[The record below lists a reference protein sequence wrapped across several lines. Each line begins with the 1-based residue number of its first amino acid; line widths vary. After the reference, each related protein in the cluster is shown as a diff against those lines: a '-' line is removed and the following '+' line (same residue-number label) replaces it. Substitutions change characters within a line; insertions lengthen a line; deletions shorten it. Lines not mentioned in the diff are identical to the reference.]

1 MSTVEASDSAG
12 FFVTFCRNF
21 IHFRHTF
28 SASNYYR
35 SYVLIIGEQL
45 MKVVGAALL
54 VTAMCAQVYA
64 SEVAKADSAPAK
76 ADNLFVQADK
86 NRDGKLDQT
95 EFTLFKQLQEE
106 RLILQIKQR
115 MDKMQFSS
123 FDKDGDNGVTQ
134 DELKAVRQEARQKM
148 MQKLRERQL
157 QIKPVTSAAE
167 ATKK

>member
-64 SEVAKADSAPAK
+64 SEVAKADSAPAYFGLSGH
-76 ADNLFVQADK
+76 LFRFHPA
-86 NRDGKLDQT
+86 RR
-95 EFTLFKQLQEE
+95 F
-106 RLILQIKQR
+106 
-115 MDKMQFSS
+115 
-123 FDKDGDNGVTQ
+123 GVIRP
-134 DELKAVRQEARQKM
+134 A
-148 MQKLRERQL
+148 
-157 QIKPVTSAAE
+157 
-167 ATKK
+167 

>member
-28 SASNYYR
+28 SVSNYYR

-45 MKVVGAALL
+45 MKVVGAALF

-157 QIKPVTSAAE
+157 QIKPVASAS
-167 ATKK
+167 

>member
-45 MKVVGAALL
+45 MKEVGAALF

-134 DELKAVRQEARQKM
+134 DELKAVRLEARQKM

-157 QIKPVTSAAE
+157 QIKPVASAAE

>member
-45 MKVVGAALL
+45 MKVVGAALF

-157 QIKPVTSAAE
+157 QIKPVASAAE

>member
-1 MSTVEASDSAG
+1 
-12 FFVTFCRNF
+12 
-21 IHFRHTF
+21 
-28 SASNYYR
+28 
-35 SYVLIIGEQL
+35 

-64 SEVAKADSAPAK
+64 SEVAKTDSAPAK

-134 DELKAVRQEARQKM
+134 DELKAVRLEARQKM

-157 QIKPVTSAAE
+157 QIKPVASAAE

>member
-1 MSTVEASDSAG
+1 MTDINKLVPLIFKWEGDWSDNKNDKGGVTNMGITLSTWKSQG
-12 FFVTFCRNF
+12 
-21 IHFRHTF
+21 
-28 SASNYYR
+28 Y
-35 SYVLIIGEQL
+35 
-45 MKVVGAALL
+45 
-54 VTAMCAQVYA
+54 
-64 SEVAKADSAPAK
+64 
-76 ADNLFVQADK
+76 DK
-86 NRDGKLDQT
+86 NHDGKLDQT

-134 DELKAVRQEARQKM
+134 DELKAVRLEARQKM

-157 QIKPVTSAAE
+157 QIKPVASAAE

>member
-21 IHFRHTF
+21 IHFRPTF

-64 SEVAKADSAPAK
+64 SEVAKADSAPVK

-86 NRDGKLDQT
+86 NHDGKLDQT

-134 DELKAVRQEARQKM
+134 DELKAVRLEARQKM

-157 QIKPVTSAAE
+157 QIKPVASAAE

>member
-28 SASNYYR
+28 SVSNYYR

-45 MKVVGAALL
+45 MKVVGAALF

>member
-45 MKVVGAALL
+45 MKVVGAALF

-134 DELKAVRQEARQKM
+134 DELKAVRLEARQKM

-157 QIKPVTSAAE
+157 QIKPVASAAE